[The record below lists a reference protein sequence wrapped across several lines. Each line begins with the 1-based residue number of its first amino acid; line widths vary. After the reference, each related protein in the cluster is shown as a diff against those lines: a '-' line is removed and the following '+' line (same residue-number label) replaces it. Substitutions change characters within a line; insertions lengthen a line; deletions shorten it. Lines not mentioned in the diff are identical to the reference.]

1 MDFNFYYP
9 NNINKYIG
17 RIIKRRKKYIFRV
30 KNKKYN
36 FSKDFFVENYEN
48 LEELYDDVVKFK
60 RKWNIENDTIIN
72 KYMKRDGYLL
82 VDLGK
87 DEYMKVEEKHLDI
100 VDKYNWKLQNRMEHP
115 TAYYVSE
122 LGFGNYFLF
131 QELAYDTKYIF
142 QKNGDKL
149 DYSEDNV
156 EIITEEMR
164 SWLINNKK
172 EKTNQ
177 NLSGF
182 KGVYKVKTGDYEY
195 WMVSG
200 VTYKGRQIVKRF
212 SIRKYGE
219 MKAKS
224 RAIKYRERYINTGY
238 IIKDIL

>member
-17 RIIKRRKKYIFRV
+17 RIIKRKKKYIFQV

-36 FSKDFFVENYEN
+36 FSKDFLIENYEN
-48 LEELYDDVVKFK
+48 LEELYNEVVKFK
-60 RKWNIENDTIIN
+60 REWNIKNDTIIN

-87 DEYMKVEEKHLDI
+87 DKYMKVEEKHLDI
-100 VDKYNWKLQNRMEHP
+100 VDKYNWKIQNRIEYP
-115 TAYYVSE
+115 TAYYVSK
-122 LGFGNYFLF
+122 LGFGNYFSF

-156 EIITEEMR
+156 EIISENMKN
-164 SWLINNKK
+164 WLITNKK

-177 NLSGF
+177 NISGF
-182 KGVYKVKTGDYEY
+182 KGVFKVKTGDYEY
-195 WMVSG
+195 WMVTG
-200 VTYKGRQIVKRF
+200 VTYKGNQIVKRF
-212 SIRKYGE
+212 SIRQYGE
-219 MKAKS
+219 MMAKS
-224 RAIKYRERYINTGY
+224 KAIKYRDRYINTGY
-238 IIKDIL
+238 I